1 MRSQRLL
8 HARNNLREPPIE
20 HQLVAELPC
29 QHGFE
34 EDAPHFFGVAGIVR
48 IEGVQPLLY
57 F

>member
-1 MRSQRLL
+1 MCSQRLL
-8 HARNNLREPPIE
+8 HACNNLSESPIE

-34 EDAPHFFGVAGIVR
+34 EDAPRFFRVAGIVR
-48 IEGVQPLLY
+48 IERVQPLLY